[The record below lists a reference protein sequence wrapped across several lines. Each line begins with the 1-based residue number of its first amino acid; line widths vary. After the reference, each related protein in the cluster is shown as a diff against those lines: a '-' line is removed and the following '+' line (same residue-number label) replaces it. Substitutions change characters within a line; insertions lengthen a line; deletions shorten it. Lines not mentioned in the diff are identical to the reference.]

1 MAEDNGMG
9 GGRRGGA
16 GYRGGIRRRVC
27 RAAGDRRPG
36 IRLARGGARQ
46 PGGVAARGTSRTVR
60 SGRPNAYFYNR
71 VDAAAALYHAGKVE
85 YLVISGDNG
94 RKGYNEPQDMK
105 EALVGRGVPA
115 GAIYLDYAGF
125 RTYDSVVRME
135 KIFGQ
140 ESFTVISQEFHNR
153 RAVYIAQ
160 ALGLDAVGYNAA
172 DVAAY
177 AGMKTRLREKLARVR
192 MFMDLW
198 TGKTPKFLGEPV
210 EIGK

>member
-46 PGGVAARGTSRTVR
+46 PAGLLLGTSRTVR

-115 GAIYLDYAGF
+115 EAIYLDYAGF

>member
-1 MAEDNGMG
+1 MG

-46 PGGVAARGTSRTVR
+46 PGGVAARDFADVR

-115 GAIYLDYAGF
+115 EAIYLDYAGF

>member
-36 IRLARGGARQ
+36 IRLARGGAANRA
-46 PGGVAARGTSRTVR
+46 GLLLGTSRTVR

-115 GAIYLDYAGF
+115 EAIYLDYAGF